1 MTKAIASQPRIVA
14 LMVALAVVITGLA
27 VGLVRP
33 NAALTT
39 TYADGYDLDNSPT
52 AAAAFPGNQIIV
64 VADIGTALPARWS
77 ANAGKVGAMSYIF
90 TPVVVNVVEVLRGA
104 PRLTN
109 GQLTIRKLGGQV
121 GTEAF
126 VVADV
131 PAGLDPGNRVILF
144 LGDQRDLG
152 DGLDAATPNMAYRL
166 DKTGV
171 AVSSDAKWSID
182 MANFRALVSAG
193 T

>member
-144 LGDQRDLG
+144 LGDQRTL
-152 DGLDAATPNMAYRL
+152 ATASTRRRL
-166 DKTGV
+166 TWPTGSTKQV
-171 AVSSDAKWSID
+171 WQSVPMLSGRSTWLISE
-182 MANFRALVSAG
+182 LW
-193 T
+193 